1 MSNNLTLTGFFWVI
15 FSVLSALAASTG
27 FFLPYWIQGQI
38 YNTTVYLGVF
48 RRCNFLEK
56 QANGLSVLVRACGRY
71 ASFQDIPSDAWK
83 ASTVM
88 IGIGCGFLL
97 VVAFTAIFSC
107 CCKDILTRTSA
118 RVGGALQVMAGFL
131 LAIGFGIYPS
141 GWGSVEFKQACG
153 KEANFYRLG
162 HCKLSWAF
170 FLFVVG
176 TGSAFICAVLST
188 RAGKQNKPIY
198 SRTSIERS
206 DSFIM

>member
-71 ASFQDIPSDAWK
+71 ASFQDIPSEAWK

-118 RVGGALQVMAGFL
+118 RVGGALQVMAGELKFETKINAPKADLITRVSSIFTKQL
-131 LAIGFGIYPS
+131 LAPKY
-141 GWGSVEFKQACG
+141 
-153 KEANFYRLG
+153 N
-162 HCKLSWAF
+162 
-170 FLFVVG
+170 
-176 TGSAFICAVLST
+176 
-188 RAGKQNKPIY
+188 
-198 SRTSIERS
+198 TSQ
-206 DSFIM
+206 

>member
-1 MSNNLTLTGFFWVI
+1 MSHSLTIAGFLWVI
-15 FSVLSALAASTG
+15 LSVLGAFAASSG

-48 RRCNFLEK
+48 RRCNFLK
-56 QANGLSVLVRACGRY
+56 KRANGLSILVQACGRY
-71 ASFQDIPSDAWK
+71 ASFQDIPSEAWK

-97 VVAFTAIFSC
+97 VVAFTAMFSC
-107 CCKDILTRTSA
+107 CCKDIVTRTSA
-118 RVGGALQVMAGFL
+118 RVAGALQVLAGFL
-131 LAIGFGIYPS
+131 LAIACGIYPS

-170 FLFVVG
+170 FLFVAG

-188 RAGKQNKPIY
+188 RAAKQNKPIY

-206 DSFIM
+206 NSFVM